1 MEVYFV
7 TACKIIH
14 NDNVGIFINISFVLM
29 ENESHAKQLICA
41 KVNASLHHIR
51 VGIRR
56 REIRQ

>member
-7 TACKIIH
+7 TACEIIH
-14 NDNVGIFINISFVLM
+14 NNNVGIFIISFVLM
-29 ENESHAKQLICA
+29 ENESHVKQLICA

-51 VGIRR
+51 VGIRT